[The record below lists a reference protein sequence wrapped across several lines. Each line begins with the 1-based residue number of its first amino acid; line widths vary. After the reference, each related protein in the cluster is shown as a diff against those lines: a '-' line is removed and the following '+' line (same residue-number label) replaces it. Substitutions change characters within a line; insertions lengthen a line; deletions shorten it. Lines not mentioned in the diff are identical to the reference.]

1 MKASVIIKWLA
12 EIIEEKG
19 DLETNIRSI
28 DTAIT
33 RQFDFNEGILLSE
46 ED

>member
-19 DLETNIRSI
+19 DLITNIKSI
-28 DTAIT
+28 ETAIT
-33 RQFDFNEGILLSE
+33 RQFNFKEAIFLTE
-46 ED
+46 KE

>member
-1 MKASVIIKWLA
+1 MKASIIIKWLA

-19 DLETNIRSI
+19 DLITNINSI
-28 DTAIT
+28 ETTIT
-33 RQFDFNEGILLSE
+33 RQFDFEEGIILKE